1 MRPFIVALKPMTL
14 PLQPLRPR
22 LGDRHDVR
30 RPILRLEEGSRRVE
44 PRHIVVDRSDIHS
57 AEGGRELIEGAHL
70 CESASNFDPTCIV
83 ETDYRSMACINV
95 VPD

>member
-14 PLQPLRPR
+14 PLQPPRPR

-44 PRHIVVDRSDIHS
+44 PRHIVVDWSDIHF
-57 AEGGRELIEGAHL
+57 AEGGPELIEGAHL
-70 CESASNFDPTCIV
+70 CESASNVPHL
-83 ETDYRSMACINV
+83 YRRNRLSVNGLHNV